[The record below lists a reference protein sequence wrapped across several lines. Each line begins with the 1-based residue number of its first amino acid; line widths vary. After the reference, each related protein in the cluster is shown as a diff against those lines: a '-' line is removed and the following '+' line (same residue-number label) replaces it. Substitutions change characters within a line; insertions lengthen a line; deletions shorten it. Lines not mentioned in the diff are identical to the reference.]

1 MNPSINTERP
11 KLKLNFGSKPL
22 ILNTN
27 ASTLVAGS
35 ALKKVVVFEKSKS
48 DVKDVGNSPATSD
61 KNDEAIGT
69 AKTNNKTVKQSKKQE
84 TTVSNKKAESNKKV
98 VANPE
103 EILKEKIK
111 RRKKEHFS
119 ILTKLKADFP
129 TMFSEEVKPL
139 AIGIDLELKK
149 VLNGEFTNA
158 QLSRFFHRYCGSFK
172 YKEKLVEGAQRFN
185 LDGSP
190 ATLVTAKE
198 VPVIVRKPRFNKK
211 SRDASD
217 TTSTVSNEIEPTQ

>member
-69 AKTNNKTVKQSKKQE
+69 AKTNNKTVKQSK
-84 TTVSNKKAESNKKV
+84 S
-98 VANPE
+98 
-103 EILKEKIK
+103 K
-111 RRKKEHFS
+111 R
-119 ILTKLKADFP
+119 LL
-129 TMFSEEVKPL
+129 
-139 AIGIDLELKK
+139 
-149 VLNGEFTNA
+149 
-158 QLSRFFHRYCGSFK
+158 
-172 YKEKLVEGAQRFN
+172 
-185 LDGSP
+185 
-190 ATLVTAKE
+190 
-198 VPVIVRKPRFNKK
+198 
-211 SRDASD
+211 
-217 TTSTVSNEIEPTQ
+217 